1 MENVVIQPGNQK
13 HFFLLKALLEE
24 MNVKFSTE
32 KTKSE
37 NILFSDFEKK
47 LIDKGLEDIE
57 NRRIKTQDEAH
68 KIFETCFK

>member
-1 MENVVIQPGNQK
+1 
-13 HFFLLKALLEE
+13 

-57 NRRIKTQDEAH
+57 NRRIKTQEEAH